1 MNSPTDL
8 INTIIVSEKAARLT
22 EERNQYVFHVS
33 RNASKPQ
40 IAKAIEILF
49 KTKVT
54 GVRTMKMP
62 GKIRR
67 ARTKLEGHTGEW
79 KKAIV
84 QLAEGERI
92 DLA

>member
-8 INTIIVSEKAARLT
+8 INTIIVSEKATRLT
-22 EERNQYVFHVS
+22 DERNQYVFHVH

-40 IAKAIEILF
+40 IAKAIEVLF
-49 KTKVT
+49 KTKVA
-54 GVRTMKMP
+54 GVRTLKTP

-67 ARTKLEGHTGEW
+67 ANTKYAGHSGSW
-79 KKAIV
+79 KKAVV
-84 QLAEGERI
+84 QLADGEKI